1 MRWLKPVNSWPA
13 FAGEIAIIVIG
24 VLIALGA
31 EQLLDDWN
39 WQRRI
44 EAQKSALDEDVAGM
58 WSALSARLIV
68 QPCVDRRLEELK
80 LVFARKDRGVPLGI
94 AAPIGRPAKWSG
106 SQAALR
112 MATAD
117 GSLSHMKFDDKQAY
131 FGVSESYDTFAT
143 SMDEERASWRV
154 LQALNEPG
162 TLDDADWR
170 ELRRAYRDASESNR
184 IMKIGLVADRPGVWL
199 TAFSKF
205 PNRQDNKDALAHPFV
220 QELCRPA
227 VRK

>member
-1 MRWLKPVNSWPA
+1 MGWLKPVNTWPA
-13 FAGEIAIIVIG
+13 FAGEIATIVIG

-44 EAQKSALDEDVAGM
+44 EAQKSALDQDVAGM
-58 WSALSARLIV
+58 WSAMSARLVV
-68 QPCVDRRLEELK
+68 QPCVDKRLDELK
-80 LVFARKDRGVPLGI
+80 LVFERKDRGAPLGI
-94 AAPIGRPAKWSG
+94 VAAIGRPAKWTG

-131 FGVSESYDTFAT
+131 FGVGDSYDTFAT
-143 SMDEERASWRV
+143 SVDEERTSWRV
-154 LQALNEPG
+154 LQALNEPDN
-162 TLDDADWR
+162 LDEADWR
-170 ELRRAYRDASESNR
+170 ELRRAYREAVESNR

-199 TAFSKF
+199 TAFAKF
-205 PNRQDNKDALAHPFV
+205 PRLPDNKDALAHPFV
-220 QELCRPA
+220 QDLCRPA
-227 VRK
+227 VRN